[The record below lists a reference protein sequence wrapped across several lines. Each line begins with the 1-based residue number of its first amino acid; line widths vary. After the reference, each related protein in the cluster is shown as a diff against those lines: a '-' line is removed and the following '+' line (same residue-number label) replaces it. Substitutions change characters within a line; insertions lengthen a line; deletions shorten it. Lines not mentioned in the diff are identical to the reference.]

1 MNEDEVIQRLKT
13 ARRELDNLYPV
24 VQMIDDWQFDRENK
38 LWYYHMLITIKT
50 ENRYFPIASQWY
62 VVVESIYPQGKVKIY
77 PDIENSITTTLYHQ
91 SNNYSINKNGYGE
104 MVHYVLM
111 SIPCLLLIQS
121 HFLLMVGCCFMYR
134 ELLNG
139 YILLLMTV

>member
-91 SNNYSINKNGYGE
+91 SNNYSINKNGLCQYL
-104 MVHYVLM
+104 VF
-111 SIPCLLLIQS
+111 S
-121 HFLLMVGCCFMYR
+121 
-134 ELLNG
+134 
-139 YILLLMTV
+139 

>member
-50 ENRYFPIASQWY
+50 ENRYFPIA
-62 VVVESIYPQGKVKIY
+62 
-77 PDIENSITTTLYHQ
+77 
-91 SNNYSINKNGYGE
+91 YGE